1 MKYYDIQKI
10 HMENNNQVI
19 QRYIG
24 SSFDHLGL
32 TVFSQER
39 QL

>member
-1 MKYYDIQKI
+1 MKYYYTQKI
-10 HMENNNQVI
+10 HIANNNQVI

-24 SSFDHLGL
+24 AYFDHLGW
-32 TVFSQER
+32 TVFTQER